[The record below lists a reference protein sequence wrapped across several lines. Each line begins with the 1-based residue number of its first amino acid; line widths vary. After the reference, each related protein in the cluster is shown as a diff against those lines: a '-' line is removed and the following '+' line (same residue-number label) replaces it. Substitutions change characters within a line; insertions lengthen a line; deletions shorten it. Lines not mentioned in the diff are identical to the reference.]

1 MKGSIF
7 LSSAPGPNIYR
18 EISSYFIN
26 IPILINLINLIIE
39 EKNHK
44 IEIMKLIY
52 MELVL

>member
-26 IPILINLINLIIE
+26 IPILINLINLIE